1 MAPLHTIYPVL
12 PLKSTVLFPHI
23 LMPVAVGRPQSVAAA
38 EAALAMEDKMLV
50 AAVQRD
56 PQTQAPDLPDLYPTA
71 TLAVIKRV
79 IQRQDNVLQLL
90 LQGVERGTLQQAVAT
105 TTYLRV
111 AAAALPEPDAVSPAV
126 NAL

>member
-38 EAALAMEDKMLV
+38 EAALALEDKMLV

-56 PQTQAPDLPDLYPTA
+56 PQTQAPDLPALYQTA

-90 LQGVERGTLQQAVAT
+90 LQGVERVELQQAVET
-105 TTYLRV
+105 TPYRSEERRV
-111 AAAALPEPDAVSPAV
+111 GRESRCR
-126 NAL
+126 